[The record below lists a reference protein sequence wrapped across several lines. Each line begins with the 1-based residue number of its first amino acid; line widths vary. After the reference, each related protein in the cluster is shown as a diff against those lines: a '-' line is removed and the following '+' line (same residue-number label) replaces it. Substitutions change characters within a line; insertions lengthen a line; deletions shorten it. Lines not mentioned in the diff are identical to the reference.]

1 MKWREKHVEN
11 VRREKKEGGKEEK
24 EVSDGEL
31 WSRLEE
37 LEVREALEEEWAQ
50 DEESDEDDESEDE
63 EDENSDDDKEEQESG
78 SKQLKRRVSWGNLER
93 PVLDDGLKITFSHSD
108 APCPPP
114 SHAPL
119 SQKGAWPP
127 QTPGDVGL
135 SEKKPSKSILKPASA
150 STSSLPIVESRVPL
164 VPSRSFPPGFQP
176 QQDYFS
182 QIDKVDRSPMKMV
195 DYEEASERIVDYVPA
210 ISEVVVEKNVG
221 QGGGETEI
229 KEPKRVSRF
238 KASRANK

>member
-50 DEESDEDDESEDE
+50 DEESDE
-63 EDENSDDDKEEQESG
+63 EDENSDDDDKEEEQESG
-78 SKQLKRRVSWGNLER
+78 SKQLKRRVSWGNLEK
-93 PVLDDGLKITFSHSD
+93 PVLDDGLKITFSHSE
-108 APCPPP
+108 APCPTP

-119 SQKGAWPP
+119 SLKGAWPP

-150 STSSLPIVESRVPL
+150 STSSLPIVESRVPP

-182 QIDKVDRSPMKMV
+182 QIDKNDRSQMKMV

-210 ISEVVVEKNVG
+210 ISEVLVEKNVG
-221 QGGGETEI
+221 QGGVETEI